1 MHSQTDNFTV
11 LSSKPITCEGESFLC
26 VSSQNLMRGLHKKIS
41 PRYPTGICMQT
52 HGETMMSRDAR
63 KEPDPPALIEVAL
76 HKLKGSGCPYW
87 RIPSYHESLEL
98 TNSDLESTDGIG
110 RFLNVRSLYL
120 QENRMRLLSLFYPV
134 LRYHRV
140 E

>member
-1 MHSQTDNFTV
+1 
-11 LSSKPITCEGESFLC
+11 
-26 VSSQNLMRGLHKKIS
+26 
-41 PRYPTGICMQT
+41 
-52 HGETMMSRDAR
+52 MMSRDAR